1 MDEPGGGLSRKPPL
15 SLNFESKNT
24 RSSSGGGGGG
34 GLELD
39 FSGQANVGDRR
50 SKLRLSFGKSE
61 TAERPAEASMKTSI
75 SLPLQMQSLEDIGFR
90 PQIDRL
96 QSRSMQTTGKLQLSP
111 DVVYEFTADDLTDL
125 GEIGRGNYGSV
136 NKMMHQKSGTIM
148 AVKRILSNVDE
159 REQKELIELAV
170 VMRSTNCVNIIQ
182 FFGAIFKDGDCWIC
196 MELMDSSLDKFYKFV
211 YGVMK
216 SEIPEE
222 ILGKIAVAT
231 LNALSYLK
239 SSLNIIHRDV
249 KPSNILLDR
258 KGNIKLCDFGISGR
272 LIDSIARTNVGC
284 RPYMAPERIDPTKA
298 QQYDIRAD
306 VWSLGIT
313 LMELALGEFPY
324 PIQEW
329 DNVFKQLS
337 QVVEGEAP
345 RLHRDKHP
353 RFSDEFISLL
363 KEVPKRPKYK
373 DLMIHQFIK
382 NAQEAPTDTRAYV
395 ESVLAKM
402 DEMGIPGIP

>member
-1 MDEPGGGLSRKPPL
+1 MDTGDHAKPHLPHSVPGSTSR
-15 SLNFESKNT
+15 
-24 RSSSGGGGGG
+24 
-34 GLELD
+34 LELD
-39 FSGQANVGDRR
+39 FSDPGNLGERK
-50 SKLRLSFGKSE
+50 SKLRLSFGKSSAVPERLE
-61 TAERPAEASMKTSI
+61 TSSAMKTSI
-75 SLPLQMQSLEDIGFR
+75 SLPLQMQSLEDIGFST
-90 PQIDRL
+90 QIDRL
-96 QSRSMQTTGKLQLSP
+96 QSRSLQTTGKLQISP
-111 DVVYEFTADDLTDL
+111 DMVYEFTAEDLMDL

-136 NKMMHQKSGTIM
+136 NKMMHKTSGTVM

-196 MELMDSSLDKFYKFV
+196 MELMDTSLDKFYKFI
-211 YGVMK
+211 YEILQ

-231 LNALSYLK
+231 LNALDYLK

-258 KGNIKLCDFGISGR
+258 RGNMKLCDFGISGR
-272 LIDSIARTNVGC
+272 LVDSIARTNVGC

-298 QQYDIRAD
+298 QQYDIRSD

-313 LMELALGEFPY
+313 LMELALGQFPY

-329 DNVFKQLS
+329 DNVFKQLA
-337 QVVEGEAP
+337 QVVEGEPP
-345 RLHRDKHP
+345 RLDRMRHP
-353 RFSDEFISLL
+353 RFSDEFIDFVNICLA
-363 KEVPKRPKYK
+363 KDVPKRPKYK
-373 DLMIHQFIK
+373 LLLSHAFIRK
-382 NAQEAPTDTRAYV
+382 AAAAPTDTRAFV
-395 ESVLAKM
+395 EAVLLKM
-402 DEMGIPGIP
+402 ECANLPGLSIS